1 MKDEKIFIKAEALL
15 RDSFLL
21 ASKIFQSGFRPDYI
35 VGIWRGGT
43 PVGIAVQ
50 EYLDYAGVETDHIAI
65 RTSHYTGIDQTTLN
79 VQVHGLGYLIR
90 KVNQQDSLLIVDDVF
105 DTGMSVEAV
114 LVELSKRARLNMPK
128 DIRIATPW
136 YKPSKNKTGRLPDY
150 FIHKTAQWLVF
161 PHELTGLTDEEVY
174 RGKPEIADI
183 IISLHSANT
192 KAGNATE
199 SNT

>member
-1 MKDEKIFIKAEALL
+1 MTMKDEKIFITAAELL

-21 ASKIFQSGFRPDYI
+21 ANNILQSGFRPDYI

-50 EYLDYAGVETDHIAI
+50 EFLDYAGVETDHIAI

-90 KVNQQDSLLIVDDVF
+90 KVNKQDSLLIVDDVF

-114 LVELSKRARLNMPK
+114 IGELLKRARLNMPG

-136 YKPSKNKTGRLPDY
+136 YKPSKNKTERVPNY
-150 FIHKTAQWLVF
+150 YIHETAQWLVF
-161 PHELTGLTDEEVY
+161 PHELTGLTHEEVCL
-174 RGKPEIADI
+174 GKPEIADI
-183 IISLHSANT
+183 VASLHTSKQT
-192 KAGNATE
+192 V
-199 SNT
+199 

>member
-1 MKDEKIFIKAEALL
+1 MTMKDEKIFISAEELL

-21 ASKIFQSGFRPDYI
+21 ASIILQSGFRPDYI

-50 EYLDYAGVETDHIAI
+50 EFLDYAGVETDHIAI
-65 RTSHYTGIDQTTLN
+65 RTSHYTGIDETTAN

-90 KVNQQDSLLIVDDVF
+90 KVNKQDSLLIVDDVF

-114 LVELSKRARLNMPK
+114 IVELSMRARLNMPG

-136 YKPSKNKTGRLPDY
+136 YKPSKNKTGRAPDY
-150 FIHKTAQWLVF
+150 FIHETAQWLVF
-161 PHELTGLTDEEVY
+161 PHELTGLTPEEVC

-183 IISLHSANT
+183 IASVHTPKLT
-192 KAGNATE
+192 R
-199 SNT
+199 

>member
-1 MKDEKIFIKAEALL
+1 AEELH

-21 ASKIFQSGFRPDYI
+21 ANNILQSGFRPDYI

-50 EYLDYAGVETDHIAI
+50 EFLDYSGIETDHIAI
-65 RTSHYTGIDQTTLN
+65 RTSHYTGIDQTTPN

-90 KVNQQDSLLIVDDVF
+90 KVNKQDSLLIVDDVF
-105 DTGMSVEAV
+105 DTGMSAETVI
-114 LVELSKRARLNMPK
+114 VELSKRARLNTPG

-136 YKPSKNKTGRLPDY
+136 YKPSKNKTGRAPDY
-150 FIHKTAQWLVF
+150 FIHETAQWLVF
-161 PHELTGLTDEEVY
+161 PHELTGLTPEEVC

-183 IISLHSANT
+183 IASVHTPKLT
-192 KAGNATE
+192 R
-199 SNT
+199 

>member
-1 MKDEKIFIKAEALL
+1 MTVKDEKIFITAAELL

-21 ASKIFQSGFRPDYI
+21 ASNLLQSGFRPDYI

-50 EYLDYAGVETDHIAI
+50 EFLDYAGVETDHIAI

-90 KVNQQDSLLIVDDVF
+90 KVNKQDSLLIVDDVF

-114 LVELSKRARLNMPK
+114 IGELVKRARLNMPD

-136 YKPSKNKTGRLPDY
+136 YKPSKNKTERVPDY
-150 FIHKTAQWLVF
+150 YIHETAQWLVF
-161 PHELTGLTDEEVY
+161 PHELTGLTHEEVS
-174 RGKPEIADI
+174 RG
-183 IISLHSANT
+183 
-192 KAGNATE
+192 
-199 SNT
+199 

>member
-1 MKDEKIFIKAEALL
+1 MKDEKIFIAAEELL

-21 ASKIFQSGFRPDYI
+21 ASNILQSGFRPDYI

-50 EYLDYAGVETDHIAI
+50 EFLDYAGVETDHIAI
-65 RTSHYTGIDQTTLN
+65 RTSHYTGIDKTTAN

-90 KVNQQDSLLIVDDVF
+90 KVNKQDSLLIVDDVF

-114 LVELSKRARLNMPK
+114 IVELSMRARLNMPG

-136 YKPSKNKTGRLPDY
+136 YKPSKNKTERVPDY
-150 FIHKTAQWLVF
+150 FIHETAQWLVF
-161 PHELTGLTDEEVY
+161 PHELTGLTHEEVC

-183 IISLHSANT
+183 VTALDPS
-192 KAGNATE
+192 KADNAIKP
-199 SNT
+199 SS